1 VCNNN
6 NNNSQLAMAIVVTGS
21 CVSLMYL
28 IPAHSIDLPFALN
41 VCLLLFIY
49 FVSIAC
55 VFSWESAVPNSS
67 ALLCLSV
74 IHFSSMFLELI

>member
-1 VCNNN
+1 
-6 NNNSQLAMAIVVTGS
+6 MAIVVTGS

-28 IPAHSIDLPFALN
+28 IPAHPIDLPFALN

-67 ALLCLSV
+67 ALLCLLFICYLFFFYVSGANLV
-74 IHFSSMFLELI
+74 MGVFVP